1 MGIPYADAPVGKNR
15 WRAPQPVKAWEG
27 VRDATKYTPDC
38 PQITL
43 PKGSFYQVE
52 FYPNEKVM
60 DEAQGLALNVWSPAV
75 DGEKLPVLVWI
86 HGGGFTE
93 GSGGALQF
101 IGETLAAKGIVVV
114 TINYRLG
121 ALGYMAHPELTAEQG
136 ASGNYGVMDQIAAL
150 RWVHENIAAFG
161 GDPEKVTIDGQ
172 SAGSMSV
179 SAMMATEQTRGLF
192 RGAIGQS
199 ASALGR
205 MMPST
210 QKAEEMGLML
220 QKELGCKNIEEMRA
234 CTPQQLMDATDRIGV
249 RFVPIIDGVVIK
261 EDYMARF
268 SSGRMNHVH
277 VIMGSTCDEDC
288 LHETQDNDYENYLE
302 NAKHYGKYEEEYK
315 RVFPAENNEQAGRV
329 ISVERTARTFAGMR
343 LQADFQQKQGMNAY
357 LYAPLRRTCPM
368 PTVRCWGRSIL
379 RSWSISSARST
390 PAGARGARR
399 TTPRPNA

>member
-1 MGIPYADAPVGKNR
+1 
-15 WRAPQPVKAWEG
+15 
-27 VRDATKYTPDC
+27 
-38 PQITL
+38 
-43 PKGSFYQVE
+43 
-52 FYPNEKVM
+52 
-60 DEAQGLALNVWSPAV
+60 
-75 DGEKLPVLVWI
+75 
-86 HGGGFTE
+86 
-93 GSGGALQF
+93 
-101 IGETLAAKGIVVV
+101 
-114 TINYRLG
+114 
-121 ALGYMAHPELTAEQG
+121 
-136 ASGNYGVMDQIAAL
+136 
-150 RWVHENIAAFG
+150 
-161 GDPEKVTIDGQ
+161 
-172 SAGSMSV
+172 
-179 SAMMATEQTRGLF
+179 MATEQTRGLF

-199 ASALGR
+199 GSALGR

-277 VIMGSTCDEDC
+277 VLMGSTCDEDC

-357 LYAPLRRTCPM
+357 LYSFTQNLPNADGSLLGPFHSSELVYQFGTLYTGWPVARGGLRR
-368 PTVRCWGRSIL
+368 VRTHDELLGEFREERRSQRRRIAQVGKAHPRR
-379 RSWSISSARST
+379 RSVHAAVR
-390 PAGARGARR
+390 
-399 TTPRPNA
+399 